1 MKKAFKIEGFNERIM
16 NNFFQIIRNYT
27 INIDI

>member
-16 NNFFQIIRNYT
+16 NNFFSNNKELHNKY
-27 INIDI
+27 

>member
-16 NNFFQIIRNYT
+16 NNFFSNKKELHNKY
-27 INIDI
+27 